1 MICLLI
7 AAMMVGLGLMRNN
20 NNILEIYTYL
30 MVQTESLNATA
41 SAALPPE
48 RLKQTNIWWN
58 YSSIQLAACGASC
71 WNHW

>member
-1 MICLLI
+1 MAVVIVPLGIMIMI
-7 AAMMVGLGLMRNN
+7 MGFNN

-58 YSSIQLAACGASC
+58 YSSIRLVDPLVGTIGK
-71 WNHW
+71 